1 MMFKKAKRE
10 VLGPPDWI
18 LLFTTL
24 AIVALGLMMVYSSTS
39 DLGYRDYDDA
49 AYFFKRQLT
58 WLLVGFV
65 AMIIAMRIPYRHWTK
80 VSIPVMA
87 VTLVMLVILALFKEG
102 RLLVG
107 RSVSPVELAKLAVVV
122 YIGHWL
128 SSKSEVLTKL
138 PYGLLPF
145 TIMIC
150 VIVGLVMA
158 QTPPDIS
165 EAMVI
170 VVVAVVMFFMAGAD
184 IMQFAIGI
192 LGGGAAFAFV
202 VSRLPHA
209 IPRLQPYLAEMRDPL
224 NSNNPQLIQGLV
236 ALGSG
241 GFLGMGAGN
250 GRAKYQWLPAAHTDS
265 IFAVIGEELG
275 LLGCLLLV
283 GLFALLAYRGL
294 RIAAHAPDT
303 FGKLMA
309 LGVTT
314 WITFQALVN
323 MAVVTGA
330 IPFTGITLP
339 FISVG
344 GSSLGACMV
353 GVGIVLSISR
363 AVNAEGVTS
372 HEARRVG
379 GRDGG
384 TRVSRPDHHQSPA

>member
-1 MMFKKAKRE
+1 MFKRAKSE
-10 VLGPPDWI
+10 ALGPPDWI

-24 AIVALGLMMVYSSTS
+24 AIIAMGLMMVYSSTS
-39 DLGYRDYDDA
+39 DMGYRDYEDA
-49 AYFFKRQLT
+49 AYFFRRQVT

-65 AMIIAMRIPYRHWTK
+65 AMIIAIRLPYRFWTK
-80 VSIPVMA
+80 VSIPIMA

-107 RSVSPVELAKLAVVV
+107 QSVSPVELAKLAVVI

-128 SSKSEVLTKL
+128 SSKSDVLSKL

-145 TIMIC
+145 TIMVG

-202 VSRLPHA
+202 VSRVPHT
-209 IPRLQPYLAEMRDPL
+209 IIRLRPYLEEMRDPL
-224 NSNNPQLIQGLV
+224 NSSNDQLVQGLV

-241 GFLGMGAGN
+241 GFLGMGAGS

-275 LLGCLLLV
+275 LLGCLVLI
-283 GLFALLAYRGL
+283 GLFVLLAYRGL
-294 RIAAHAPDT
+294 RIAALAPDT
-303 FGKLMA
+303 FGRLMA

-330 IPFTGITLP
+330 IPYTGITLP
-339 FISVG
+339 FVSVG

-353 GVGIVLSISR
+353 GIGIVLSISR
-363 AVNAEGVTS
+363 AVNAEGATS

-384 TRVSRPDHHQSPA
+384 TRVSRPDRHQSPA

>member
-1 MMFKKAKRE
+1 M
-10 VLGPPDWI
+10 
-18 LLFTTL
+18 
-24 AIVALGLMMVYSSTS
+24 IVAIRL
-39 DLGYRDYDDA
+39 
-49 AYFFKRQLT
+49 
-58 WLLVGFV
+58 
-65 AMIIAMRIPYRHWTK
+65 PYRFWTK
-80 VSIPVMA
+80 VSIPIMA
-87 VTLVMLVILALFKEG
+87 VTLVLLIILSLLGRG
-102 RLLVG
+102 RLLLDQ
-107 RSVSPVELAKLAVVV
+107 SVSPVELAKLAVVI

-145 TIMIC
+145 TIMVG

-158 QTPPDIS
+158 QDPPDIS

-170 VVVAVVMFFMAGAD
+170 VIVAVVMFFMAGAD
-184 IMQFAIGI
+184 LMQFAIGM

-202 VSRLPHA
+202 VSQVEHA
-209 IPRLQPYLAEMRDPL
+209 IPRLETYWEQMQDPL
-224 NSNNPQLIQGLV
+224 NKGSDQLKQGLI

-241 GFLGMGAGN
+241 GILGLGAGS

-275 LLGCLLLV
+275 LLGCLVLV
-283 GLFALLAYRGL
+283 GLFVLLAYRGL
-294 RIAAHAPDT
+294 RIAALAPDT
-303 FGKLMA
+303 FGRLVA

-330 IPFTGITLP
+330 IPYTGITLP

-353 GVGIVLSISR
+353 GIGIVLSISR
-363 AVNAEGVTS
+363 AVNAEGATS

-384 TRVSRPDHHQSPA
+384 TRVSRPDRHQSPA

>member
-1 MMFKKAKRE
+1 MFKKAQRE
-10 VLGPPDWI
+10 ALGPPDWI

-24 AIVALGLMMVYSSTS
+24 AIIALGLMMVYSSTS
-39 DLGYRDYDDA
+39 DLGYRLHGDA
-49 AYFFKRQLT
+49 AHFVKRQAI

-65 AMIIAMRIPYRHWTK
+65 AMIIAMQVPYRHWTK
-80 VSIPVMA
+80 VSILVMG
-87 VTLVMLVILALFKEG
+87 VTLILLVILALFSEG
-102 RLLVG
+102 RLLLG
-107 RSVSPVELAKLAVVV
+107 QSVSPVELAKLAVVI

-128 SSKSEVLTKL
+128 SSKSEVLARL

-145 TIMIC
+145 TIMIG

-170 VVVAVVMFFMAGAD
+170 VVVAVAMFFMAGAD
-184 IMQFAIGI
+184 ILQFAIGI

-202 VSRLPHA
+202 VSKVPHT
-209 IPRLQPYLAEMRDPL
+209 IIRLQPYLEEMRDPL
-224 NSNNPQLIQGLV
+224 NSSNDQLVQGLV

-241 GFLGMGAGN
+241 GLLGVGAGG

-275 LLGCLLLV
+275 LVGCLVLLS
-283 GLFALLAYRGL
+283 LFVLLAYRGL
-294 RIAAHAPDT
+294 RIATQAPDT
-303 FGKLMA
+303 FGRLMA
-309 LGVTT
+309 VGVTT

-330 IPFTGITLP
+330 IPYTGITLP
-339 FISVG
+339 FVSVG

-353 GVGIVLSISR
+353 GIGIVLSISR

-384 TRVSRPDHHQSPA
+384 TRVSRPDRRSSPA

>member
-1 MMFKKAKRE
+1 MFKRAKSE

-24 AIVALGLMMVYSSTS
+24 AIIAMGLMMVYSSTS
-39 DLGYRDYDDA
+39 DMGYRDYEDA
-49 AYFFKRQLT
+49 AYFFRRQVT

-65 AMIIAMRIPYRHWTK
+65 AMIVAIRLPYRFWTK
-80 VSIPVMA
+80 ASIPIMA

-107 RSVSPVELAKLAVVV
+107 QSVSPVELAKLAVVI

-128 SSKSEVLTKL
+128 SSKSEVLSKL

-145 TIMIC
+145 TIM
-150 VIVGLVMA
+150 VGVVVGLVMA

-202 VSRLPHA
+202 VSRVPHT
-209 IPRLQPYLAEMRDPL
+209 IIRLRPYLEEMRDPL
-224 NSNNPQLIQGLV
+224 NSSNDQLVQGLV

-241 GFLGMGAGN
+241 GFLGMGAGS

-275 LLGCLLLV
+275 LLGCLVLI
-283 GLFALLAYRGL
+283 GLFVLLAYRGL
-294 RIAAHAPDT
+294 RIASLAPDT
-303 FGKLMA
+303 FGRLMA

-330 IPFTGITLP
+330 IPYTGITLP
-339 FISVG
+339 FVSVG

-353 GVGIVLSISR
+353 GIGIVLSISR
-363 AVNAEGVTS
+363 AVNAEGATS

-384 TRVSRPDHHQSPA
+384 TRVSRPDRHQSPA

>member
-1 MMFKKAKRE
+1 MFKKAERE
-10 VLGPPDWI
+10 ALGPPDWI

-24 AIVALGLMMVYSSTS
+24 AIIALGLMMVYSSTS
-39 DLGYRDYDDA
+39 DLGYRDYGDA
-49 AYFFKRQLT
+49 AYFFKRQAI

-80 VSIPVMA
+80 ISIPVMA
-87 VTLVMLVILALFKEG
+87 VTLIMLVILALFREG
-102 RLLVG
+102 RLLLG
-107 RSVSPVELAKLAVVV
+107 QSVSPVELAKLAVVI

-128 SSKSEVLTKL
+128 SSKSEVLTRL

-145 TIMIC
+145 TIMIG

-170 VVVAVVMFFMAGAD
+170 VVVAVAMFFMAGAD
-184 IMQFAIGI
+184 ILQFAIGI

-202 VSRLPHA
+202 VSKVPHTA
-209 IPRLQPYLAEMRDPL
+209 IRLQPYLEEMRDPL
-224 NSNNPQLIQGLV
+224 NSTNDQLVQGLV

-241 GFLGMGAGN
+241 GLLGMGAGN

-275 LLGCLLLV
+275 LLGCLLLL
-283 GLFALLAYRGL
+283 GLFVLLAYRGL
-294 RIAAHAPDT
+294 RIATQAPDS
-303 FGKLMA
+303 FGRLMA

-330 IPFTGITLP
+330 IPYTGITLP
-339 FISVG
+339 FVSVG

-353 GVGIVLSISR
+353 GIGIVLSISR
-363 AVNAEGVTS
+363 AVNAEGATS

-384 TRVSRPDHHQSPA
+384 TRVSRPDRRESTA

>member
-1 MMFKKAKRE
+1 MFKRAKSE

-24 AIVALGLMMVYSSTS
+24 AIIAMGLMMVYSSTS
-39 DLGYRDYDDA
+39 DMGYRDYEDA
-49 AYFFKRQLT
+49 AYFFRRQVT

-65 AMIIAMRIPYRHWTK
+65 AMIVAIRLPYRFWTK
-80 VSIPVMA
+80 VSIPIMA

-107 RSVSPVELAKLAVVV
+107 QSVSPVELAKLAVVI

-128 SSKSEVLTKL
+128 SSKSEVLSKL

-145 TIMIC
+145 TIM
-150 VIVGLVMA
+150 VGVVVGLVMA

-202 VSRLPHA
+202 VSRVPHT
-209 IPRLQPYLAEMRDPL
+209 IIRLRPYLEEMRDPL
-224 NSNNPQLIQGLV
+224 NSSNDQLVQGLV

-241 GFLGMGAGN
+241 GFLGMGAGS

-275 LLGCLLLV
+275 LLGCLVLI
-283 GLFALLAYRGL
+283 GLFVLLAYRGL
-294 RIAAHAPDT
+294 RIASLAPDT
-303 FGKLMA
+303 FGRLIA

-330 IPFTGITLP
+330 IPYTGITLP
-339 FISVG
+339 FVSVG

-353 GVGIVLSISR
+353 GIGIVLSISR
-363 AVNAEGVTS
+363 AVNAEGATS

-384 TRVSRPDHHQSPA
+384 TRVSRPDRHQSPA

>member
-1 MMFKKAKRE
+1 MFKRGKRE
-10 VLGPPDWI
+10 SLGQPDWI
-18 LLFTTL
+18 LFFTTM
-24 AIVALGLMMVYSSTS
+24 AIIALGLMMVYSSTS
-39 DLGYRDYDDA
+39 DLSYRDYEGDA
-49 AYFFKRQLT
+49 GHYIRRQTL
-58 WLLVGFV
+58 WLLIGFV
-65 AMIIAMRIPYRHWTK
+65 AMIVAMQLPYRFWTK

-87 VTLVMLVILALFKEG
+87 LTLILLLILAVFRQG
-102 RLLVG
+102 RLLLEQ
-107 RSVSPVELAKLAVVV
+107 SVSPVELAKLAVVI

-145 TIMIC
+145 TIMVG

-158 QTPPDIS
+158 QDPPDIS

-170 VVVAVVMFFMAGAD
+170 VTVAVVMFFIAGAD
-184 IMQFAIGI
+184 ILQFAIGI

-202 VSRLPHA
+202 ISKLPHA
-209 IPRLQPYLAEMRDPL
+209 LDRLQPFLEQMKDPL
-224 NSNNPQLIQGLV
+224 HSGNEQLTQGLV

-241 GFLGMGAGN
+241 GILGLGAGS

-275 LLGCLLLV
+275 LVGCLVLL
-283 GLFALLAYRGL
+283 GLFVLLAYRGL
-294 RIAAHAPDT
+294 RIAALAPDT
-303 FGKLMA
+303 FGRLMA
-309 LGVTT
+309 MGVTS

-339 FISVG
+339 FVSVG

-353 GVGIVLSISR
+353 GIGIVLSISR
-363 AVNAEGVTS
+363 AVNAEGATS

-379 GRDGG
+379 GRDRG
-384 TRVSRPDHHQSPA
+384 TRVSRPDRRQTPA